1 MYTLEFYSAIK
12 KNKWVESESITL
24 SEVTPSWKGKNWHHL
39 FHRQNLADNIYIYV
53 VVSVGIG
60 YETRRKKT
68 MRGEVRC

>member
-1 MYTLEFYSAIK
+1 MYTLEFYSAIR
-12 KNKWVESESITL
+12 KNKWVESESIAL
-24 SEVTPSWKGKNWHHL
+24 SEETPSRKGKNWHHL

-53 VVSVGIG
+53 VVSVGRD